1 MPERTGG
8 GTMTQDQADNE
19 GGFID
24 FYPYR
29 DRFPT
34 YHRLAP
40 EGRDRNS
47 ILTELG
53 TIAGE
58 EDRIAD
64 LGRVSGSIYH
74 GDHDHYRFLTEVF
87 RLFAH
92 ANVLQRDMYP
102 SATKLEAEIV
112 AMTAAMLHGEA
123 VSKHHR
129 GHEVCGVVT
138 FGGTESLINPMLVY
152 RDRGRVE
159 KGITEPEVIV
169 PVTAHVAL
177 EKAAHLLGI
186 KLLKAPLTDRWVADV
201 GWIRDHVTK
210 NTVALVGSAG
220 NYAHGLID
228 PIEELSEIALE
239 HDLGLHVDGCLGGF
253 ILPWGERLGYPI
265 PRFDFRVPG
274 VTSISADTHKY
285 GYALKGTS
293 VLLYRSSDLRK
304 YQYFTFPDW
313 PGGIYFSPGLSGS
326 RSGGVVAAAWA
337 AMVSLGEKG
346 YLEVADKIFK
356 TAASIRQGIEAIPEL
371 EVIGDPTFLIAFRA
385 PTLDIYHVND
395 HLIAKGWRLNG
406 LHLPPALHFCV
417 TRPNTAPGVAEAFL
431 ADLHDA
437 VEYAKHPSHAEPR
450 SGALYGLGGT
460 PAGNEILDTLFTA
473 ALDAMYEVAPSQAKA

>member
-1 MPERTGG
+1 MS
-8 GTMTQDQADNE
+8 DAD
-19 GGFID
+19 GSLID

-29 DRFPT
+29 ARFKT
-34 YHRLAP
+34 YRRLEP
-40 EGRDRNS
+40 EGRDRKS
-47 ILTELG
+47 ILDELA
-53 TIAGE
+53 TMAGE

-74 GDHDHYRFLTEVF
+74 GGHDHYAFLTEAF

-112 AMTAAMLHGEA
+112 AMTASMLHGDE
-123 VSKHHR
+123 VPKHHP
-129 GHEVCGVVT
+129 GEEACGVVT

-152 RDRGRVE
+152 RDWGRSA

-186 KLLKAPLTDRWVADV
+186 KLLKAPLRDDWLADV
-201 GWIRDHVTK
+201 GWMREHITK
-210 NTVALVGSAG
+210 NTVALVGSAA

-228 PIEELSEIALE
+228 SIEELSELALE

-293 VLLYRSSDLRK
+293 VLLYRNSNLRK
-304 YQYFTFPDW
+304 HQYFNFTDW

-337 AMVSLGEKG
+337 AMVSLGERG
-346 YLEVADKIFK
+346 YLDAAQAIFA
-356 TAASIRQGIEAIPEL
+356 TAAKIRAGIEAIPEL
-371 EVIGDPTFLIAFRA
+371 EVIGNPTFLVAFRA
-385 PTLDIYHVND
+385 PELNIYHVND
-395 HLIAKGWRLNG
+395 HLIEKGWRLNA
-406 LHLPPALHFCV
+406 LQLPAALHFCV
-417 TRPNTAPGVAEAFL
+417 TRPNTASEVAEAFVD
-431 ADLHDA
+431 DLQDA
-437 VEYAKHPSHAEPR
+437 VEYAKHPARVEPK

-460 PAGNEILDTLFTA
+460 PSGDEILDVLFTA
-473 ALDAMYEVAPSQAKA
+473 ALDAMYEVAPTEAGG

>member
-1 MPERTGG
+1 MSEEDDDGSL
-8 GTMTQDQADNE
+8 
-19 GGFID
+19 ID

-29 DRFPT
+29 SRFKT
-34 YHRLAP
+34 YERPEP
-40 EGRDRNS
+40 EGRDRQS
-47 ILTELG
+47 ILDELA
-53 TIAGE
+53 TMASE

-64 LGRVSGSIYH
+64 QGRVSGSIYH
-74 GDHDHYRFLTEVF
+74 GGHDHYAFLTEAF

-112 AMTAAMLHGEA
+112 AMTAAMLHA
-123 VSKHHR
+123 
-129 GHEVCGVVT
+129 EVACGVVT

-152 RDRGRVE
+152 RDRGRAE
-159 KGITEPEVIV
+159 KGITEPEVII

-177 EKAAHLLGI
+177 EKAGHLLGI
-186 KLLKAPLTDRWVADV
+186 KVLKAPLTSQWVVDV
-201 GWIRDHVTK
+201 DWVRDHINK
-210 NTVALVGSAG
+210 NTVALVGSAA

-228 PIEELSEIALE
+228 PIEKLSAIALE

-265 PRFDFRVPG
+265 PKFDFRIPG

-304 YQYFTFPDW
+304 YQYFNFTDW

-326 RSGGVVAAAWA
+326 RSGGIVAATWA
-337 AMVSLGEKG
+337 AMVSFGESG
-346 YLEVADKIFK
+346 YLDVAKGIFE
-356 TAASIRQGIEAIPEL
+356 TAATIRRGIDAIPEL
-371 EVIGDPTFLIAFRA
+371 EVIGEPTFLVAFRS
-385 PTLDIYHVND
+385 PELNIYHVND
-395 HLIAKGWRLNG
+395 HLIAKGWRLNA
-406 LHLPPALHFCV
+406 LQLPAALHFCV
-417 TRPNTAPGVAEAFL
+417 TRPNTAPGVADAFID
-431 ADLHDA
+431 DLREA
-437 VEYAKHPSHAEPR
+437 VEYAKHPARAEPK

-460 PAGNEILDTLFTA
+460 PEGNEILETLFTA
-473 ALDAMYEVAPSQAKA
+473 ALDAMYEVAPTEARA

>member
-1 MPERTGG
+1 MSAEDDDGSL
-8 GTMTQDQADNE
+8 
-19 GGFID
+19 ID

-29 DRFPT
+29 ARFKT
-34 YHRLAP
+34 YERLEP
-40 EGRDRNS
+40 DGRDHQS
-47 ILTELG
+47 ILDELA
-53 TIAGE
+53 TMAHE

-74 GDHDHYRFLTEVF
+74 GGHDHYAFLTEAF
-87 RLFAH
+87 KLFAH

-112 AMTAAMLHGEA
+112 AMTASMLHAE
-123 VSKHHR
+123 
-129 GHEVCGVVT
+129 EPCGVVT

-152 RDRGRVE
+152 RDRGRAE
-159 KGITEPEVIV
+159 KGITEPEVII

-177 EKAAHLLGI
+177 EKAGHLLGI
-186 KLLKAPLTDRWVADV
+186 KILKAPLTKDWVADV
-201 GWIRDHVTK
+201 DWIRDHITK
-210 NTVALVGSAG
+210 NTVALVGSAA

-253 ILPWGERLGYPI
+253 ILPWGERLGYKI

-293 VLLYRSSDLRK
+293 VLLYRNSGLRQ
-304 YQYFTFPDW
+304 YQYFNFTDW

-326 RSGGVVAAAWA
+326 RSGGIVAATWA
-337 AMVSLGEKG
+337 SMVSLGERG
-346 YLEVADKIFK
+346 YLDVAKKIFE
-356 TAASIRQGIEAIPEL
+356 TAAAIRHGIDEIPEL
-371 EVIGDPTFLIAFRA
+371 EVIGDPTFLVAFRS
-385 PTLDIYHVND
+385 PELNIYHIND
-395 HLIAKGWRLNG
+395 HLVAKGWRLNA
-406 LHLPPALHFCV
+406 LQLPAALHFCV
-417 TRPNTAPGVAEAFL
+417 TRPNTALGVVDAFL
-431 ADLHDA
+431 ADLRDA
-437 VEYAKHPSHAEPR
+437 VEYAKHPARAEPK

-460 PAGNEILDTLFTA
+460 PEGNEILNTLFTA
-473 ALDAMYEVAPSQAKA
+473 ALDAMYEVAPTEARA

>member
-1 MPERTGG
+1 MPV
-8 GTMTQDQADNE
+8 ADDDSL
-19 GGFID
+19 ID

-29 DRFPT
+29 SRFRT
-34 YHRLAP
+34 YHRMEA
-40 EGRDRNS
+40 EGRDRES
-47 ILTELG
+47 ILDELV
-53 TIAGE
+53 TMAGE

-64 LGRVSGSIYH
+64 SGRVSGSIYH
-74 GDHDHYRFLTEVF
+74 GDHDHYRFLTDAF

-112 AMTAAMLHGEA
+112 AMTAGMLHGTEQ
-123 VSKHHR
+123 
-129 GHEVCGVVT
+129 VCGVVT

-169 PVTAHVAL
+169 PITAHVAL
-177 EKAAHLLGI
+177 HKAAHLLGI
-186 KLLKAPLTDRWVADV
+186 KLVKAPLGPDWRVDTGWVRA
-201 GWIRDHVTK
+201 HVTP
-210 NTVALVGSAG
+210 NTVALVGSAP
-220 NYAHGLID
+220 NYAHGVID
-228 PIEELSEIALE
+228 PISELSDIALE

-265 PRFDFRVPG
+265 PRFDFRVTG

-293 VLLYRSSDLRK
+293 VLLYRNPELRK
-304 YQYFTFPDW
+304 YQYFTNPDW

-346 YLEVADKIFK
+346 YLDIAGGIFK
-356 TAASIRQGIEAIPEL
+356 TAATIRQGVDSIPEL
-371 EVIGDPTFLIAFRA
+371 EVIGAPTFLVAFRA
-385 PTLDIYHVND
+385 RELDIFHVND
-395 HLIAKGWRLNG
+395 RLIEMGWRLNA
-406 LHLPPALHFCV
+406 LQLPPALHFCV
-417 TRPNTAPGVAEAFL
+417 TRPNTAPGVAEAFV
-431 ADLHDA
+431 ADLRDA
-437 VEYAKHPSHAEPR
+437 VEYAKHPARESPK

-460 PAGNEILDTLFTA
+460 PAGNEILDTLFSA
-473 ALDAMYEVAPSQAKA
+473 ALDAMYEVAP